1 MQKYTL
7 SREIPKKQMNAH
19 ARPAIQG
26 DANVEDYDV
35 KQDRYEIYNIR

>member
-1 MQKYTL
+1 
-7 SREIPKKQMNAH
+7 MNAH